1 MVNEQLVFPPNSA
14 ANNQCI
20 EVTLVQ
26 DAAVEGIEFFS
37 IIANS
42 NNGDTAR
49 VFIIIVD
56 NDGRWWNY
64 TAHASLD
71 STAWNVT
78 ILAECAFIYTQG
90 HNAMELVWRS
100 VLLGLQVHPYPE
112 TL

>member
-26 DAAVEGIEFFS
+26 DAVVEGIEFFS

-56 NDGRWWNY
+56 NDGRWWN
-64 TAHASLD
+64 
-71 STAWNVT
+71 
-78 ILAECAFIYTQG
+78 
-90 HNAMELVWRS
+90 
-100 VLLGLQVHPYPE
+100 
-112 TL
+112 

>member
-1 MVNEQLVFPPNSA
+1 MVIQHYVIRCACVHVYPTAPADYSMVNEQLVFPPNSA

-56 NDGRWWNY
+56 NDGRW
-64 TAHASLD
+64 
-71 STAWNVT
+71 
-78 ILAECAFIYTQG
+78 
-90 HNAMELVWRS
+90 
-100 VLLGLQVHPYPE
+100 
-112 TL
+112 